1 MQKDIWTQRVLKLLN
16 TPPATTAKPDDGDQP
31 WADQFRD
38 ETTND
43 LIVPDYPARSD
54 YLDLIIGAAVL
65 DASGIDDRILDG
77 THILIVQDDSK
88 VGGCVKEMLVAL
100 FKGRVTLNPV
110 SGRDIGIVLDDAED
124 KTFTALWQ
132 SCATVIGIG
141 RVSKLPPSLVEMSDS
156 MRILMDLDEPATFG
170 RIFRAVTRSDHY
182 LSLDDVYVDATVEW
196 TQSVLRHGISVDE
209 ALDRIRRRIRAAEK
223 RSTAKINDDMDDL
236 EAMIAE
242 SAAPI
247 GDAAA
252 DVVKRLSAM
261 TGFGAAKE
269 WGLQLAAD
277 LRDYKDGRIGWH
289 DVDKGVLLSGPPG
302 CGKTTFA
309 NALALE
315 CGLPLVVSTYSDW
328 HGNSVGGD
336 SVCKEL
342 KKQFTAWKKKAASGP
357 FLLFLDELDSIGTR
371 GANGHNDS
379 WFGPII
385 NAWLAFLDG
394 ANGRDGIIVI
404 AATNHADKIDPA
416 LRRPGRLDRHV
427 VIPAPGV
434 AELPGIVRHH
444 LGFHD
449 ARAARACRGMTPAEI
464 QMACRDARRIARRA
478 RRRVTA
484 DDLVQA
490 VRGSIK
496 PHGVDPWRAALHESG
511 HALVAHLHRV
521 QIDFLDI
528 DRGYVHVGKS
538 NMFFERDFHHNIGTL
553 LAGRAAEHV
562 VLGEPSTL
570 CVADIEAATAT
581 ARTLHTRGGLG
592 AAGLLHI
599 DEEHFENRIATEAA
613 VKKTLDAVYAT
624 TFDLVRKHHSALL
637 RLAKAADRERFLTG
651 EEIAELIEATEDV
664 AETAVADDVFTEAS
678 R

>member
-1 MQKDIWTQRVLKLLN
+1 MQKDIWTQRVLAFLN
-16 TPPATTAKPDDGDQP
+16 TPPAPTAKPDDGDQP

-38 ETTND
+38 D
-43 LIVPDYPARSD
+43 LIIPDPARHD

-77 THILIVQDDSK
+77 THILITQDDSK
-88 VGGCVKEMLVAL
+88 VGGCVRSMLAAL
-100 FKGRVTLNPV
+100 FKGRVTV
-110 SGRDIGIVLDDAED
+110 SPSAGRDIGLILDDADD
-124 KTFTALWQ
+124 KTFTGLWQ
-132 SCATVIGIG
+132 TCPTVIGIG
-141 RVSKLPPSLVEMSDS
+141 RVSKLPSSLVEMSDS
-156 MRILMDLDEPATFG
+156 MRILLDLDEPATFG
-170 RIFRAVTRSDHY
+170 RIFRAVTRSNHF

-209 ALDRIRRRIRAAEK
+209 ALDRIRRRIKAAQK
-223 RSTAKINDDMDDL
+223 RGTQKINDDMDDL
-236 EAMIAE
+236 EQMIAE

-252 DVVKRLSAM
+252 DVVRRLSAM

-309 NALALE
+309 RALAME
-315 CGLPLVVSTYSDW
+315 CGLDLVVSTYSDW

-357 FLLFLDELDSIGTR
+357 FILFLDELDSIGTR
-371 GANGHNDS
+371 GQNAHNDS
-379 WFGPII
+379 WFGPIV

-404 AATNHADKIDPA
+404 AATNYPDKIDPA

-427 VIPAPGV
+427 IIPAPGV
-434 AELPGIVRHH
+434 AELPGIIRHH
-444 LGFHD
+444 LGLND

-484 DDLVQA
+484 DDLVAA

-511 HALVAHLHRV
+511 HALVAHLYKV
-521 QIDFLDI
+521 SIDYLDI

-592 AAGLLHI
+592 ASGLMHV

-613 VKKTLDAVYAT
+613 VKKTLDTVYTA

-637 RLAKAADRERFLTG
+637 RLAKAADKERFLTG
-651 EEIAELIEATEDV
+651 EEIAALIAATEDV
-664 AETAVADDVFTEAS
+664 PEIADAATMEV